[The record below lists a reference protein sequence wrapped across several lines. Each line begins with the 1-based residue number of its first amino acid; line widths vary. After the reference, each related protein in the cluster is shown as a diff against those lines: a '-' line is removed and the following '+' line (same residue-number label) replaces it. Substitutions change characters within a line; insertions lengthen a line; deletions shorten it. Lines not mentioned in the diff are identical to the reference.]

1 MNRVSLKLV
10 LCFLAALP
18 SLAQEVGTLRMTV
31 TDQDWDVPVN
41 EATVYVLEM
50 DTKKLTDSEGQAV
63 FENLAPG
70 IYSVSVSATGFERKI
85 LRGITVIAGQVQQ
98 ESCVIA
104 ATYLDMDEFV
114 VKDFDLSR
122 AGSDIQLLDI
132 RAQSFSL
139 VDAVGADMMSKAGA
153 STAAGALKMMA
164 GTTVQDGKYAVIRG
178 LGDRYTS
185 TSINGV
191 RLPNADRD
199 KRAVSLDQF
208 PAALIESI
216 QVNKT
221 FMPDQQ
227 GDATGGINIVTKGFP
242 DKPIMQVSVSMES
255 DSNAT
260 GNGQFKTYDFGGGN
274 DFMGMR
280 GLTRLDFWKSN
291 DLRMGPRG
299 GEEVRRTFMDDNDE
313 EQTHISANKQYG
325 TGVRA
330 NAPPANYGFKFA
342 IGDFFEIS
350 DWKLG
355 GLLLGSYSQKYKY
368 RRGGQAALQTTPVE
382 SFDFPTG
389 INRDNSRLT
398 EASIDEQL
406 WSAGVT
412 LGAKNEHNNVRFTTL
427 YTHQSRDI
435 VELKYGP
442 ALRSSEEFPP
452 SLMPT
457 GDGEW
462 GFDENW
468 NWTYFPPYQYP
479 VSQSM
484 TDRYSRRWQT
494 LMQYI
499 ENANASAQLAG
510 DHTFSFL
517 KDSVLDW
524 GASFNMAES
533 LEPDRREFGGM
544 YLKTKSTQL
553 ANVAPDRTTPGS
565 TPVWEVESEEESSSL
580 GRPSGTRRWQ
590 EAREDSLQWQV
601 NYKQPYALAEGWEG
615 WFKGG
620 YFTDTVERY
629 YRNRIY
635 GVTFNDDMK
644 GCDEFE
650 LGRLSILN
658 ASSLGVPTQES
669 IQYNGSQKIDAYYLM
684 GRLPLPKW
692 LDVVGG
698 ARVENTFLKTI
709 VFNAPGVASATNNI
723 RLYRKIDEGF
733 IYRATQENDL
743 DDAAVAALR
752 DRFGAIA
759 QQNTS
764 RMTAGNALLEQTD
777 VLPALMLNIKPWEEL
792 SLRLSYSETLARPIF
807 KEITPILYPD
817 VDSTRR
823 FVGNPELK
831 MSRLKNYDVRLEFR
845 PDKTSVDLFAAGVF
859 YKTIRDPIQYS
870 TREGPAGSD
879 MDFIMPE
886 NYGDAKIKGIEV
898 EARKDFAFISEHL
911 KGLSIGGNLTMQKSE
926 VQYRSDMTNDLRRAQ
941 VKDLTRPMDGQAD
954 VLANANV
961 IFDHDYTGLSLGVF
975 YNWRGEM
982 YISGDTATP
991 SRYYPS
997 IIERPIGSLDVT
1009 IGYKF
1014 KIGDSKYS
1022 PEWRLGLEFKNLLNP
1037 WQETAYRTPQKDLLR
1052 SYYSVGRT
1060 YGISLG
1066 CTW

>member
-1 MNRVSLKLV
+1 MNRVRLKLLP
-10 LCFLAALP
+10 LCLIALP
-18 SLAQEVGTLRMTV
+18 AVAQEVGTLRMTV
-31 TDQDWDVPVN
+31 TEQDWDAPVN
-41 EATVYVLEM
+41 EATVYILETE
-50 DTKKLTDSEGQAV
+50 TKKLTDSEGQAV

-70 IYSVSVSATGFERKI
+70 TYSLSVSATGFERKI
-85 LRGITVIAGQVQQ
+85 LKGITVIAGQVQQ

-104 ATYLDMDEFV
+104 ATYTDMDEFI
-114 VKDFDLSR
+114 VKDFDLGK

-132 RAQSFSL
+132 RAQSLSL

-185 TSINGV
+185 TSVNGV

-199 KRAVSLDQF
+199 KRAVSMDQF
-208 PAALIESI
+208 PSALIESI

-227 GDATGGINIVTKGFP
+227 GDATGGINIVTKGVP
-242 DKPIMQVSVSMES
+242 DKPVLQASVSLEY

-260 GNGQFKTYDFGGGN
+260 GNGHFKTYDFGGGN

-280 GLTRLDFWKSN
+280 GLTRLDFWQSN
-291 DLRMGPRG
+291 NLRLYPRG
-299 GEEVRRTFMDDNDE
+299 GEEVRRKYTDDAGE
-313 EQTHISANKQYG
+313 EQTHISANRQYG
-325 TGVRA
+325 TGVR
-330 NAPPANYGFKFA
+330 NDAPPVNHGFKVA
-342 IGDFFEIS
+342 MGDFVELG

-368 RRGGQAALQTTPVE
+368 RRGGQMALQIKPIE
-382 SFDFPTG
+382 SFDFPVG
-389 INRDNSRLT
+389 INKDNSRLT
-398 EASIDEQL
+398 EVSVDEQL
-406 WSAGVT
+406 WSAGLT

-435 VELKYGP
+435 VEIKYGP
-442 ALRSSEEFPP
+442 ALRAHEEFPP
-452 SLMPT
+452 TLIPV

-468 NWTYFPPYQYP
+468 MWTYFPPYEYP
-479 VSQSM
+479 GSQSM
-484 TDRYSRRWQT
+484 ADRYSRNWQT
-494 LMQYI
+494 IMQYI
-499 ENANASAQLAG
+499 ENANASVQLAG

-517 KDSVLDW
+517 NDSVLDW
-524 GASFNMAES
+524 GASYNMAES
-533 LEPDRREFGGM
+533 LEPDRREFTGM
-544 YLKTKSTQL
+544 YQKVNETRLT
-553 ANVAPDRTTPGS
+553 NVAPDRTTPGS
-565 TPVWEVESEEESSSL
+565 TPVWETESEEETRTL

-590 EAREDSLQWQV
+590 DTREDSLQWQV
-601 NYKQPYALAEGWEG
+601 NYKQSYSLAEGWDG
-615 WFKGG
+615 WVKGG
-620 YFTDTVERY
+620 YFRDDVERY

-635 GVTFNDDMK
+635 RVTL
-644 GCDEFE
+644 GDELGGRNE
-650 LGRLSILN
+650 LDLGRLSVLN
-658 ASSLGVPTQES
+658 ASSLDGPTQES
-669 IQYNGSQKIDAYYLM
+669 IQYNGSQDISAYYLM

-698 ARVENTFLKTI
+698 ARVESTFLKTI

-733 IYRATQENDL
+733 IRRATEENDL
-743 DDAAVAALR
+743 NEAAVAALR

-764 RMTAGNALLEQTD
+764 HMTAGNAQLGQTD
-777 VLPALMLNIKPWEEL
+777 ILPALMVNIKPWEEL
-792 SLRLSYSETLARPIF
+792 SLRLSYSETIARPIF

-817 VDSTRR
+817 VDSSRM

-831 MSRLKNYDVRLEFR
+831 MSRLKNYDARLEFR
-845 PDKTSVDLFAAGVF
+845 PDKASVDILAAGVF

-870 TREGPAGSD
+870 TREGPAGAD
-879 MDFIMPE
+879 MDFILPE
-886 NYGDAKIKGIEV
+886 NYGDAKIEGLEF
-898 EARKDFAFISEHL
+898 EARKDFAFISDHL
-911 KGLSIGGNLTMQKSE
+911 KGLSIGGNLTIQKSE
-926 VQYRSDMTNDLRRAQ
+926 VKYRSDMTNDLRRAF
-941 VKDLTRPMDGQAD
+941 VMDDKRTMDGQSD
-954 VLANANV
+954 VLANLNL
-961 IFDHDYTGLSLGVF
+961 IFDHEYTGLSLGVF

-991 SRYYPS
+991 TRYYPS
-997 IIERPIGSLDVT
+997 IVELPIGTLDVT
-1009 IGYKF
+1009 VGYKF
-1014 KIGDSKYS
+1014 KFGDSKYS
-1022 PEWRLGLEFKNLLNP
+1022 PEWRLGLEFKNLLDP
-1037 WQETAYRTPQKDLLR
+1037 TFKTVYRTPEKDIQR
-1052 SYYSVGRT
+1052 SFYSVGRQ